1 MKQIEVAALVLM
13 DDNRVFAAQR
23 KNLGPLG
30 GMWEFPGGKLEIG
43 ETGREALVREIQEEL
58 GVTIEIESYLMRVEH
73 QYPGFFIIMYAYLG
87 KIKEGSIQL
96 HEHQASR
103 WLKKHELWQIE
114 WAEADIPI
122 VQKVEQLLS

>member
-1 MKQIEVAALVLM
+1 MKQIEVAALVLI

-23 KNLGPLG
+23 KGKGPLG

-58 GVTIEIESYLMRVEH
+58 GVTIEIQHYLMRVEH
-73 QYPGFFIIMYAYLG
+73 QYPSFFIIMHAYLG
-87 KIKEGSIQL
+87 NIQEGSIQL

-103 WLKKHELWQIE
+103 WLQKHELWQID

-122 VQKVEQLLS
+122 VQKLEHLLT